1 MKNKLIFPIANL
13 TELKHT
19 KKLQTIN
26 IIQDKIKKTKNK
38 ISADMKN
45 LQSYSGLLDH
55 VVESQIATQ
64 ITTFNN
70 GFQNRK
76 KSKWKRLGSAVTS
89 LEKLPSLELCP
100 IIERVS
106 SKAGGKRPPLHKVQ
120 NKRVQI
126 PPLPIITIDQFEA
139 NRKVQK
145 SNSPILRQK

>member
-1 MKNKLIFPIANL
+1 M
-13 TELKHT
+13 
-19 KKLQTIN
+19 
-26 IIQDKIKKTKNK
+26 
-38 ISADMKN
+38 
-45 LQSYSGLLDH
+45 
-55 VVESQIATQ
+55 
-64 ITTFNN
+64 
-70 GFQNRK
+70 
-76 KSKWKRLGSAVTS
+76 GSAVTS

-145 SNSPILRQK
+145 SNSPILRQNDPIEVEALQQEIAIIALESKRHENDCSNNQIHIPAEDQMIDGVPEETKQHPNEMDPEGIVQQSFTSHKT